1 MDKTNT
7 MIAKHNLPHRA
18 AGFSLVELMVG
29 VIIAIIGSIVIFQV
43 FAVSENYKRTSVA
56 GSDAHSADCVGL
68 ATVIVESEPDPKAIL
83 RAIKQGKVRLNSCKR
98 TPFLGYFKNFVLK
111 CR

>member
-56 GSDAHSADCVGL
+56 GSDAQQGG
-68 ATVIVESEPDPKAIL
+68 VIALYSIEREL
-83 RAIKQGKVRLNSCKR
+83 
-98 TPFLGYFKNFVLK
+98 
-111 CR
+111 